1 MTSSDTH
8 KILACD
14 MRPVNAPGEDEEW
27 VYIVPEADLKQLVE
41 QLQAAL
47 LQIEFLEERH
57 EALGKTYDGLHGR
70 LDEFSQSADFHR
82 RENERL
88 IEQLEAAQ
96 KVIDAARAVDAVR
109 HSKRP
114 VHGLNQSV
122 ALRLAL
128 DELDAS
134 YPASVPRNDPR
145 SELKEQEEHTF
156 PAKERQ

>member
-1 MTSSDTH
+1 MTSSDAH

-27 VYIVPEADLKQLVE
+27 VYIVPEADLKQLAE

-88 IEQLEAAQ
+88 LEQLQARQQSAGIALAE
-96 KVIDAARAVDAVR
+96 KVALDAFAMWQMSGSASMSFRECVARA
-109 HSKRP
+109 
-114 VHGLNQSV
+114 
-122 ALRLAL
+122 LAR
-128 DELDAS
+128 EA
-134 YPASVPRNDPR
+134 PN
-145 SELKEQEEHTF
+145 
-156 PAKERQ
+156 PAKERHA